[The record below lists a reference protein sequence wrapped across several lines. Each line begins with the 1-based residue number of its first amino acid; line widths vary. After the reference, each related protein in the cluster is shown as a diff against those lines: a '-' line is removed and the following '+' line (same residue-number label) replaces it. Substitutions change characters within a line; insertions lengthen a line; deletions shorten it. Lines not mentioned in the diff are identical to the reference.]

1 MALVRTEVHVHFR
14 RRSNLVPVELH
25 EVFWP
30 TDDDMHGLTFRQR
43 VEMYIFSWGDM
54 KIQYPHV
61 EISFSIQDVTD
72 AGAFSYVETMETAD
86 ELNRGLYRIGASAA
100 GSYTFFQPR
109 LYSSEDYHSIR
120 FEWPVEYVYNMIR
133 FAARQRQKL
142 FVHGLF
148 QTFLI
153 PTLPDNDVWFCAQL
167 ITAILQTGLVMIGI
181 NPSEMTGDTILG
193 ILNAFYYANPVP
205 AAGQV
210 FSAINHSQRVEA
222 SRPTRPVTHRSWTL
236 DEN

>member
-14 RRSNLVPVELH
+14 RRSNLVPVEMH

-30 TDDDMHGLTFRQR
+30 TDEDMRGLTFRQR
-43 VEMYIFSWGDM
+43 IEMYIFSWGDM

-61 EISFSIQDVTD
+61 EISFTVQDVIN
-72 AGAFSYVETMETAD
+72 AGMFTRVDTRETAD
-86 ELNRGLYRIGASAA
+86 ELIRDFYRIGASAA

-109 LYSSEDYHSIR
+109 LYSSDDYHSIQID
-120 FEWPVEYVYNMIR
+120 WPVAYVYDMIR
-133 FAARQRQKL
+133 FAASQSRKP

-167 ITAILQTGLVMIGI
+167 ITAVLQAGLMMFGV

-193 ILNAFYYANPVP
+193 ILNEFYYASPVP

-210 FSAINHSQRVEA
+210 FSAITTSQNAEA
-222 SRPTRPVTHRSWTL
+222 SRPTRQSVHKSWTL
-236 DEN
+236 DD